1 MSRSPLVLA
10 LHLCVASSSALL
22 LGSRCSHHTRATPP
36 RASVSTAPATI
47 EVAKLFGRMSD
58 AVLYLDPAVGACCH
72 SACDDCEWRDP
83 EGGYRFD
90 MLKAVKNKWVCCYV
104 HRNFEDERG
113 RSAESAWRA
122 HVPHVREV
130 RFTKTR
136 AVRCALFP
144 RTLDQRLPPVFCRSH
159 SPRWVTVL
167 FPEGEASAP
176 ISRTEFDLRLGAAEF
191 EMPMGPRGNI
201 KAGEDELEPET
212 LAVLWMY
219 LADGA
224 ETLSV
229 QEAVRR
235 LQDMSLD
242 ENRDGAVG
250 EGPDMLDWKAFAKGL
265 GALPFEKW

>member
-1 MSRSPLVLA
+1 M
-10 LHLCVASSSALL
+10 
-22 LGSRCSHHTRATPP
+22 
-36 RASVSTAPATI
+36 
-47 EVAKLFGRMSD
+47 
-58 AVLYLDPAVGACCH
+58 
-72 SACDDCEWRDP
+72 
-83 EGGYRFD
+83 
-90 MLKAVKNKWVCCYV
+90 
-104 HRNFEDERG
+104 
-113 RSAESAWRA
+113 
-122 HVPHVREV
+122 
-130 RFTKTR
+130 TKTR

-144 RTLDQRLPPVFCRSH
+144 QTLDQRVPPIFCRSH

-167 FPEGEASAP
+167 YPEGEASAP
-176 ISRTEFDLRLGAAEF
+176 ISRTEFDTRLGAAEF